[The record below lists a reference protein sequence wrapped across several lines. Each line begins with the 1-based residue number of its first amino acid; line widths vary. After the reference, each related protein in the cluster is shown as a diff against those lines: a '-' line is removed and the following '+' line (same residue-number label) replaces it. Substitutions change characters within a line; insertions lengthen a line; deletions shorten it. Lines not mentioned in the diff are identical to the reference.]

1 MAKRLSSP
9 FTSRALALLLALAV
23 TAPMAFAAPVPSQPA
38 SALGAA
44 ADEAA
49 VAAERELLKGRLMDF
64 GLDEEAAADRVD
76 LLSDQEVH
84 AVVQHLDSVQ
94 AGGALAD
101 EQWDT
106 TTVLLLLILVVVL
119 VS

>member
-9 FTSRALALLLALAV
+9 FTSRALALLLVLAV

-38 SALGAA
+38 SGLAAA
-44 ADEAA
+44 ADEIAL
-49 VAAERELLKGRLMDF
+49 AAERELLKGRLMDF
-64 GLDEEAAADRVD
+64 GLDEEAAADRVN

-84 AVVQHLDSVQ
+84 AIVQDLDSVQ
-94 AGGALAD
+94 AGGAIAD
-101 EQWDT
+101 EKWDT

>member
-9 FTSRALALLLALAV
+9 FTSRALALLLVLAL

-38 SALGAA
+38 SALGAV

-64 GLDEEAAADRVD
+64 GLDEEAAADRVS

-84 AVVQHLDSVQ
+84 AIVHHLDSVQ
-94 AGGALAD
+94 AGGAIAD

-106 TTVLLLLILVVVL
+106 TTVLLLLILVAL
-119 VS
+119 LAS